1 MNMKY
6 LKLFEKYIS
15 GIETGI
21 ETEIKSNSDE
31 SNYIYDENIKFSNG
45 AWTILDWKNY

>member
-6 LKLFEKYIS
+6 LKLFEEYIS
-15 GIETGI
+15 GIET
-21 ETEIKSNSDE
+21 EIKINSDE

-45 AWTILDWKNY
+45 AWTISDWKYY